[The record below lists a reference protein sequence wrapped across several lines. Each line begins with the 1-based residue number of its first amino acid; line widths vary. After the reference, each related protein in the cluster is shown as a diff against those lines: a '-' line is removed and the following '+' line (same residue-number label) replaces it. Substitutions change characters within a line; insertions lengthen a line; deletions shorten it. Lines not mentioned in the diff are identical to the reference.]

1 MKRNFLLKASLL
13 VLFLLVPA
21 NLLLADCI
29 PVAGYDRFT
38 VEGSTIILYVAG
50 VATVKFDVNCPV
62 QQTSKINLLKG
73 SVCDGDDIEIDGS
86 KCSILTS
93 TLP

>member
-1 MKRNFLLKASLL
+1 MKKI
-13 VLFLLVPA
+13 FLLVVSLFVLLLLAPPQ
-21 NLLLADCI
+21 LLLADCI

-38 VEGSTIILYVAG
+38 VDGSTVILYMAG

-86 KCSILTS
+86 RCSILTAS
-93 TLP
+93 LP